1 MVLKNKVCKKTI
13 IKKKTTNNQMQQNR
27 REAFLWVG
35 SVCAHDLRSDS
46 QHLEG
51 RDQYYTGQESEAACM
66 GTLLA
71 ITVLSDSS
79 LASDFPPGSSS
90 KAIPW
95 DMLR

>member
-1 MVLKNKVCKKTI
+1 MT
-13 IKKKTTNNQMQQNR
+13 QNR
-27 REAFLWVG
+27 REAFLCVG

-71 ITVLSDSS
+71 ITVLPDSS
-79 LASDFPPGSSS
+79 LASDFSPGSSS
-90 KAIPW
+90 KALPW
-95 DMLR
+95 NMLR